1 MREEHIIKQ
10 LSTLKSI
17 QPDADFARSARTTIL
32 YRSEPMPVRFFGL
45 TQSLSATL
53 SIGLVV
59 MFFVFV
65 ALGGVAT
72 VFRTPL
78 SPTFQGVDEQSLAS
92 EAGSINQTIDF
103 HLNEVAY
110 ISGEKENT
118 LAMSATP
125 NEGDANSDQ
134 EIDLLLTQAKSY

>member
-1 MREEHIIKQ
+1 MKEEHIIKQ

-17 QPDADFARSARTTIL
+17 QPNADFARSARTTIL

-45 TQSLSATL
+45 GQSLSNTL

-72 VFRTPL
+72 LFRNPL
-78 SPTFQGVDEQSLAS
+78 SPTFQGVDEKSLAS
-92 EAGSINQTIDF
+92 EAGSINQTIDA
-103 HLNEVAY
+103 HLSEVDYLSTEQNNELVMVAPV
-110 ISGEKENT
+110 EDTANT
-118 LAMSATP
+118 
-125 NEGDANSDQ
+125 DK

>member
-1 MREEHIIKQ
+1 MKEEHIIKQ

-32 YRSEPMPVRFFGL
+32 YGSEPMPVRFFGL
-45 TQSLSATL
+45 TQSLSTTL

-59 MFFVFV
+59 MFFVFI

-72 VFRTPL
+72 MFRTPL
-78 SPTFQGVDEQSLAS
+78 SPTFQGVNEESLAS
-92 EAGSINQTIDF
+92 EAGSINQTIDA

-110 ISGEKENT
+110 
-118 LAMSATP
+118 LP
-125 NEGDANSDQ
+125 GDQGGGLVTTANSDE

>member
-1 MREEHIIKQ
+1 MKEEHIIKQ

-45 TQSLSATL
+45 GQSLSNTL

-72 VFRTPL
+72 MFRNPL
-78 SPTFQGVDEQSLAS
+78 SPTFQGVDEKSLAS
-92 EAGSINQTIDF
+92 EAGSINQTIDA
-103 HLNEVAY
+103 HLSEVDYLSTEQNNELVMAVP
-110 ISGEKENT
+110 IEAAANT
-118 LAMSATP
+118 
-125 NEGDANSDQ
+125 DK

>member
-1 MREEHIIKQ
+1 MKEEHIIKQ

-32 YRSEPMPVRFFGL
+32 YRSEPTPVRFFGL
-45 TQSLSATL
+45 AQSLSTTL

-59 MFFVFV
+59 MFFVFI

-72 VFRTPL
+72 MFRTPI
-78 SPTFQGVDEQSLAS
+78 SPTFQGVDEASLAN
-92 EAGSINQTIDF
+92 EAGSINQNTDAR
-103 HLNEVAY
+103 LSEVAY
-110 ISGEKENT
+110 LSGEKNDS
-118 LAMSATP
+118 LAMTAP
-125 NEGDANSDQ
+125 GGDTTNTDE

>member
-1 MREEHIIKQ
+1 MKEEYIIKQ

-17 QPDADFARSARTTIL
+17 EPDADFARNARTTIL

-45 TQSLSATL
+45 KQSLSTTL

-59 MFFVFV
+59 MLFVFI

-72 VFRTPL
+72 MLRTPL

-92 EAGSINQTIDF
+92 EAGSINQTIDAR
-103 HLNEVAY
+103 LSEVAY
-110 ISGEKENT
+110 ISGERENK
-118 LAMSATP
+118 LVMATTP
-125 NEGDANSDQ
+125 SDGDSNADK
-134 EIDLLLTQAKSY
+134 EIDLLLTQAKGY

>member
-1 MREEHIIKQ
+1 MKEEHIIKQ

-32 YRSEPMPVRFFGL
+32 YRSEPTPVRFFGL
-45 TQSLSATL
+45 TQSLSTTL

-78 SPTFQGVDEQSLAS
+78 SPTFQGVAEQSLSS

-110 ISGEKENT
+110 ISGEEENA
-118 LAMSATP
+118 LAMNAAP
-125 NEGDANSDQ
+125 NTGDANSDK

>member
-1 MREEHIIKQ
+1 MKEEHIIKQ

-32 YRSEPMPVRFFGL
+32 YGSEPMPVRFFGL
-45 TQSLSATL
+45 TQSLSTTL

-59 MFFVFV
+59 MFFVFI

-72 VFRTPL
+72 MFRTPL
-78 SPTFQGVDEQSLAS
+78 SPTFQGVNEESLAS
-92 EAGSINQTIDF
+92 EAGSINQTIDA

-110 ISGEKENT
+110 LSGDQGGGLVT
-118 LAMSATP
+118 T
-125 NEGDANSDQ
+125 ANSDE